1 MKLSQVKPIA
11 EAVRSKLAPYCEE
24 CEIGGSVRRECP
36 EIGDIEIVCIPKLY
50 SA

>member
-36 EIGDIEIVCIPKLY
+36 KKKIEKRMITC
-50 SA
+50 